1 MIRQV
6 DLRGGSWWCDLGGVI
21 TCCVVPVWSPFV
33 SCSCANV
40 RLVDLSL
47 VHGRFVELSLVDIV

>member
-1 MIRQV
+1 LFG
-6 DLRGGSWWCDLGGVI
+6 LRL
-21 TCCVVPVWSPFV
+21 FL
-33 SCSCANV
+33 CSCANV